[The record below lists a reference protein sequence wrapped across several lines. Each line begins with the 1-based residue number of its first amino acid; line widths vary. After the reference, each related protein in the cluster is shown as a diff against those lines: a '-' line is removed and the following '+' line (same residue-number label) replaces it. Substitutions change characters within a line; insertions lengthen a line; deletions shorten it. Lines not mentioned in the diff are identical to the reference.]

1 MFRGEFEH
9 TVDGKGRT
17 SLPAR
22 FRELLAA
29 SGSDKMVV
37 TRDVERCLLLFPL
50 AQWEAFEAK
59 LAELPSMAPEVRLV
73 KRTLIGSAHE
83 VNVDGNGRILIPQ
96 PLREYARL
104 SREVVFAGQIDRI
117 ELWNRDAWR
126 SLQEGVDAAALQQAL
141 EGLGI

>member
-22 FRELLAA
+22 FREVLAA
-29 SGSDKMVV
+29 SGSDRMVV

-50 AQWEAFEAK
+50 AQWEAFERR
-59 LAELPSMAPEVRLV
+59 LLELPSMAPGVRLV

-83 VNVDGNGRILIPQ
+83 VSVDANGRILIPQ
-96 PLREYARL
+96 PLREYADL
-104 SREVVFAGQIDRI
+104 KREVVFAGQIDRI

-126 SLQEGVDAAALQQAL
+126 TLQSQVDPAALQEAM

>member
-29 SGSDKMVV
+29 SGSDRMVV

-50 AQWEAFEAK
+50 AQWEAFERK
-59 LAELPSMAPEVRLV
+59 LAELPSMAPGVRLV
-73 KRTLIGSAHE
+73 KRTLLGSAHE
-83 VNVDGNGRILIPQ
+83 VSVDGNGRILIPQ
-96 PLREYARL
+96 PLREYAGL

-126 SLQEGVDAAALQQAL
+126 ALQEGVDAAALQEAL